1 MAGKHSEESA
11 KIKKLEETIALKD
24 KEIKDIKISV
34 ADVLLKIRTINE
46 ANSYSAPEVKTRK
59 ISELCT
65 DTRSELLI
73 DIFDEQAENSKE
85 IELPITDQSNK

>member
-46 ANSYSAPEVKTRK
+46 ANNFSACSSK
-59 ISELCT
+59 ISIKSSYLV
-65 DTRSELLI
+65 SVHNS
-73 DIFDEQAENSKE
+73 DIFLVLTSGAE
-85 IELPITDQSNK
+85 

>member
-34 ADVLLKIRTINE
+34 ADVSLKIRTINE
-46 ANSYSAPEVKTRK
+46 ANNYYAPEVKTRK

-65 DTRSELLI
+65 DTRYELLI
-73 DIFDEQAENSKE
+73 DIFDEQAEKSKE